1 MFNLYNALV
10 YLFECDKQY
19 QTKTYL
25 ILSINVNRVH
35 TPCFI
40 QMDIVNSIIQVKLL
54 TI

>member
-25 ILSINVNRVH
+25 ILA
-35 TPCFI
+35 
-40 QMDIVNSIIQVKLL
+40 QMYILGKQYNTSKTTYHIVLVAYIG